1 MMSPLDR
8 YLQNQQLQ
16 ECELLCN
23 DNNGV
28 SRKLIVSTLAEEGG
42 LTTFPFF
49 GTILF
54 PAAIRNFL
62 CI

>member
-28 SRKLIVSTLAEEGG
+28 SRKLIVSRLAEERG
-42 LTTFPFF
+42 LTTFSFLR
-49 GTILF
+49 TIVF
-54 PAAIRNFL
+54 PYIHS
-62 CI
+62 

>member
-1 MMSPLDR
+1 MMSSLDR
-8 YLQNQQLQ
+8 YLQNQQRQ

-23 DNNGV
+23 DNYDVSGKFIV
-28 SRKLIVSTLAEEGG
+28 SRLAEEGG